1 MEEKIKGIMEKVF
14 DIELNNN
21 FQDASIDTIENWDS
35 LRHMHMVVSLEE
47 EFGVEFSNE
56 QIEDLLNFKIIV
68 LTLEEL
74 LN

>member
-1 MEEKIKGIMEKVF
+1 MEKKIKDIMEKVF
-14 DIELNNN
+14 DINLQNNY
-21 FQDASIDTIENWDS
+21 QDISVDNIENWDS
-35 LRHMHMVVSLEE
+35 LRHMHLVISLEE

-56 QIEDLLNFKIIV
+56 QIEDSLSLKIIL

>member
-1 MEEKIKGIMEKVF
+1 MEEKVKEILEKIF
-14 DIELNNN
+14 DINLNNN
-21 FQDASIDTIENWDS
+21 YQNASIDTIENWDS

-56 QIEDLLNFKIIV
+56 QIENLLSFKIIL